1 MANQPGIEK
10 MRAAQAI
17 KQKYPELYKKIQP
30 FYDKL
35 TIQQIQRIAY
45 NGQKGFDI
53 VLREVKKANPKRDNI
68 KLGGA
73 KVPVKPGSDWEG
85 YDPEVAKEAAMRNR
99 APKPAPATG
108 GVLQSISESN
118 SEELK
123 RARTRLENRAPSPT
137 KFLTDQDIKDLAIV
151 KKYDEPFYRQVRHNR
166 SDIYKKFSDLLGEYR
181 AEIQKIADSRFPE
194 GGSERDKFYNKYHWE
209 RGHLIPKSTQ
219 PHNRDVNSNISGES
233 AARNTQSKAT
243 FTFGDM
249 VNYMERGRSNMP
261 VRRPNEW
268 TELNGLLKQLES
280 EGYNTR
286 NLRRIR
292 DDFALGYPLLEPVIS
307 KRSEIG
313 NIEII
318 DRNGNPKSFDW
329 MYNGGELSP
338 NKDEARGQY
347 ERLRRL
353 AITMM
358 AENPEWDLNGMLA
371 TRKIPDSFLNGVE
384 VDPNLGRK
392 VSLQE
397 IAEGNANVGEGMF
410 RTRAG
415 AANALK
421 AGGGKLGAA
430 LTLLAASGAAF
441 AADEDPND
449 ESTWSEATKN
459 RVINA
464 LEIVGQWE
472 QQGMQAIQQGI
483 PGAKQVR
490 EAYNTGID
498 WLNWGKG
505 QDTSAPVVYDESGQ
519 PTGGGSWNASKGAG
533 DYIDFIR
540 QFVVPVEDVAIGLG
554 ALQPEFTVPEEQ
566 YSP

>member
-73 KVPVKPGSDWEG
+73 KVPVKPGSNFQG
-85 YDPEVAKEAAMRNR
+85 YDPEEAARKTMENR
-99 APKPAPATG
+99 KPKDAPVTG
-108 GVLQSISESN
+108 GVIQSISESN
-118 SEELK
+118 SEEVE
-123 RARTRLENRAPSPT
+123 RAITRLKNRVPSPT
-137 KFLTDQDIKDLAIV
+137 KFLTDQDIKDLELV
-151 KKYDEPFYRQVRHNR
+151 KKYDERFYGQARHNR
-166 SDIYKKFSDLLGEYR
+166 NDIYNKFSDLLGEYR

-233 AARNTQSKAT
+233 AVRNKQSRAT

-249 VNYMERGRSNMP
+249 VNFMERGNSNMP
-261 VRRPNEW
+261 VRRKNEW
-268 TELNGLLKQLES
+268 AELSGLLKQLER
-280 EGYNTR
+280 EGYDTR
-286 NLRRIR
+286 KLRRIK
-292 DDFALGYPLLEPVIS
+292 DDLSLYPMLEPVIS

-313 NIEII
+313 NVQII
-318 DRNGNPKSFDW
+318 DRNGNPKSFDA
-329 MYNGGELSP
+329 MFYSGELSP
-338 NKDEARGQY
+338 DRDEAKGQY

-358 AENPEWDLNGMLA
+358 AENPEWDLDGMLK

-421 AGGGKLGAA
+421 TGGGKLGAA

-464 LEIVGQWE
+464 MEIVGQWE

-483 PGAKQVR
+483 PGAKQSG
-490 EAYNTGID
+490 EAYKAGID

-540 QFVVPVEDVAIGLG
+540 QFIVPVEDVAIGLG
-554 ALQPEFTVPEEQ
+554 ALQPEFIVPEEQ